1 MVTSPDSLQVLV
13 PVYHLI
19 LLLLASLAPL
29 IQLLIR
35 KGGRERGKE
44 GGEGR
49 GERERTTERGREERR
64 REKELKGE
72 LLQVHV
78 YMYMHTIIKD
88 LIFLEGE
95 FQGVFCI
102 TVI

>member
-49 GERERTTERGREERR
+49 GEREER
-64 REKELKGE
+64 REKERKRAEGRTTTG
-72 LLQVHV
+72 
-78 YMYMHTIIKD
+78 MYMCTCVP
-88 LIFLEGE
+88 L
-95 FQGVFCI
+95 
-102 TVI
+102 